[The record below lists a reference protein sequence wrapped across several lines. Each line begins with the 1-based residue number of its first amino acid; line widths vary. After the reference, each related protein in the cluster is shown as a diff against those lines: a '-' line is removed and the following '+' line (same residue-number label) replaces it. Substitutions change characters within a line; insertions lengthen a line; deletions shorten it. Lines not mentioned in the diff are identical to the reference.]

1 MIKVLAPALR
11 HPTNRSLVDF
21 HRYWAD
27 THGPLYVNSPRLRRY
42 VQHLTLPEAYGGEPA
57 PTFDGVSM
65 FWFDELA
72 DYGMPADPEGRA
84 LLEAVIADDRQL
96 FDRST
101 DWPTHHRRATC
112 VGEER
117 VIVDGETRPE
127 MVKMIVIC
135 LRHPGLTLR
144 EFSEHWE
151 HVHGPL
157 AARSPGLRR
166 YVQNHRLEESV
177 GETHDGWA
185 ELWFDDLASLRAA
198 SGP

>member
-1 MIKVLAPALR
+1 
-11 HPTNRSLVDF
+11 
-21 HRYWAD
+21 
-27 THGPLYVNSPRLRRY
+27 
-42 VQHLTLPEAYGGEPA
+42 
-57 PTFDGVSM
+57 
-65 FWFDELA
+65 WFDRLS

-101 DWPTHHRRATC
+101 DWPAHHRRAVC
-112 VGEER
+112 VGKER
-117 VIVDGETRPE
+117 VILDGETRPQ

-144 EFSEHWE
+144 DVSEHWE

-157 AARSPGLRR
+157 AARAPGLRR

-177 GETHDGWA
+177 GETRDGWA
-185 ELWFDDLASLRAA
+185 ELWFDDLAALRAA
-198 SGP
+198 VASPEWQEVRAQGEA